1 MVPFKPSDRNRR
13 TNQDEA
19 EGSYRYELRKSNQKY
34 LDEDY
39 SLDDYERN
47 NELNVESSTAF
58 YNHPD
63 AKENSDDTSEY
74 APSDDETLA
83 NYPLRKPSYC
93 VKVAIADLF
102 SRNPHPSVSE
112 MNELTEFYSV
122 KYRTIF
128 ETMELKRNS
137 QQIICNRGDNCE
149 RIREYFRQQSVEPYA
164 SPTIPPDVKQLL
176 ETLIENQL
184 FTRKRFEL
192 GYVHMVM
199 EKTNLP
205 FGAVRS
211 SYAKWRRRLLSSGI
225 PGYTIEAW
233 RHDHRHAHLHAKVF
247 THDSIRKMEVAYLKK
262 KYESENKEWTDEEFA
277 SLSTQLGNI
286 PVDKIAAWFQDRN
299 TVALDSSYL
308 DPDPPEAHL
317 TKCQPWNAFRIPVNK
332 IKCLKEMYTRNPH
345 PSNLEFQRIAEI
357 WGIEEI
363 TVRRFYQ
370 RNRGISKRKMEL
382 EEAKCEIDKLEADKF
397 EMLETVAADKKKK
410 KAAELVELAETI
422 GISYRS
428 LRTFIDWKKSLKKKK

>member
-1 MVPFKPSDRNRR
+1 MIPFKPSDRIRR
-13 TNQDEA
+13 TNQDGA
-19 EGSYRYELRKSNQKY
+19 EGSYRYELRKCNQKS
-34 LDEDY
+34 LDEECI
-39 SLDDYERN
+39 LDDYERN
-47 NELNVESSTAF
+47 DEFNAESSTAF
-58 YNHPD
+58 YNHPE

-74 APSDDETLA
+74 VPSDDETLA
-83 NYPLRKPSYC
+83 NYPLRKTSYC
-93 VKVAIADLF
+93 VKVAIGDLF

-128 ETMELKRNS
+128 ETMEMKRNS
-137 QQIICNRGDNCE
+137 QKIICNRGDNCE
-149 RIREYFRQQSVEPYA
+149 RIRDYFRQQSVEPYA
-164 SPTIPPDVKQLL
+164 SPTIPSDVKQLL
-176 ETLIENQL
+176 ETLIENQIL
-184 FTRKRFEL
+184 TKKRFEL

-211 SYAKWRRRLLSSGI
+211 SYVKWRKRLLSSGI

-233 RHDHRHAHLHAKVF
+233 RHDHRHADHAKVF

-262 KYESENKEWTDEEFA
+262 KYESENKEWTDEEFT
-277 SLSTQLGNI
+277 SLSTQLGGI
-286 PVDKIAAWFQDRN
+286 PVEKIAAWFQDRN

-317 TKCQPWNAFRIPVNK
+317 TRYQPRTAFRIPVNK
-332 IKCLKEMYTRNPH
+332 IKCLKEVYTHNSH
-345 PSNLEFQRIAEI
+345 PSKLEFQQIAENLD
-357 WGIEEI
+357 IEEI

-370 RNRGISKRKMEL
+370 RNRGILKRKVEL
-382 EEAKCEIDKLEADKF
+382 EEAKFEINKLEADKF
-397 EMLETVAADKKKK
+397 EMLENVAADKTKK
-410 KAAELVELAETI
+410 KAAELMELADTI

-428 LRTFIDWKKSLKKKK
+428 LRIFIDWKKSLKKNK